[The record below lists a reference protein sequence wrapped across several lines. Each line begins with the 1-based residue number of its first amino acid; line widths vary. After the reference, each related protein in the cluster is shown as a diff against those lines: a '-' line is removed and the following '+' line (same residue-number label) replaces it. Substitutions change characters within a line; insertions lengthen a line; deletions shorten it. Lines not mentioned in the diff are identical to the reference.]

1 MKILSKRIII
11 GLVSLSATFFISSQI
26 IPLVE
31 SQNTCANSISCLKDL
46 SGKIEED
53 NRVGEYLGKEVTAPS
68 EVLALK
74 ETKVLGE
81 STEKEKRIEID
92 LTNQRLSA
100 YEGGHQIYNFLVST
114 GKWFPTPTGEFE
126 IWVKIRSQRMVGG
139 SKALGTYYNL
149 PNVPHVMFFYNN
161 AIPKWRGFGIHGAYW
176 HNNFG
181 HPMSHGCINLR
192 LEDAEKLYNWS
203 IPITKGWNTYASEDN
218 QGTKV
223 IIYGETPKD

>member
-1 MKILSKRIII
+1 MKILSKRLIV
-11 GLVSLSATFFISSQI
+11 GLVSLSATFFISPQI
-26 IPLVE
+26 ISLVE
-31 SQNTCANSISCLKDL
+31 SQQTCANSISCIKDL
-46 SGKIEED
+46 SGKIEEYS
-53 NRVGEYLGKEVTAPS
+53 RVGEYLGNEVTAPS

-74 ETKVLGE
+74 ETKVLGQ
-81 STEKEKRIEID
+81 SLGKEKRIEID
-92 LTNQRLSA
+92 LTNQRLYA
-100 YEGGHQIYNFLVST
+100 YEGENQVYNFLVST
-114 GKWFPTPTGEFE
+114 GKWFPTPIGEFE

-149 PNVPHVMFFYNN
+149 PNVPHVMFFYNQS
-161 AIPKWRGFGIHGAYW
+161 IPKWRGFGIHGAYW

-218 QGTKV
+218 PGTKV
-223 IIYGETPKD
+223 IIYNEPPKE